1 MSNMQYSLT
10 EYGADSLVL
19 KRVPFEGIPVTLDF
33 TAVTD
38 RDAVS
43 GKKIVKAGS
52 PISLAGVVANT
63 STAAGILLFDVV
75 EDRPQATILKKA
87 YINTAAAQEH
97 SGVTIADA
105 VKTALPMIVFE

>member
-1 MSNMQYSLT
+1 MSNMEYSLT

-38 RDAVS
+38 IDPVS
-43 GKKIVKAGS
+43 GKKVVKAGS

-63 STAAGILLFDVV
+63 GDAAGILLFDVI

-87 YINTAAAQEH
+87 YINTAAAEAH

-105 VKTALPMIVFE
+105 VKTALPMVVFE

>member
-1 MSNMQYSLT
+1 MSNMQYNLT

-33 TAVTD
+33 TDVTD
-38 RDAVS
+38 RDTVS

-52 PISLAGVVANT
+52 PISLEGVVANT
-63 STAAGILLFDVV
+63 AAAAGILLFDVV

-87 YINTAAAQEH
+87 YINTAVAEAH
-97 SGVTIADA
+97 SGVTIADE
-105 VKTALPMIVFE
+105 VKKALPMIVFE